1 MADKN
6 GFDPF
11 DMWKNLY
18 QQYDSYWSGILDEK
32 MREEQFSEWMG
43 TTLEMNLL
51 YKKMMDETM
60 SRYLEQANVP
70 SVDDLSKVSKLIIN
84 VDEKVD
90 HLDDQLQDMNLT
102 AVKSDIKREIT
113 KLKTEMKGLDEKL
126 DTILKHVQSGASEA
140 AATSGK
146 S

>member
-1 MADKN
+1 
-6 GFDPF
+6 
-11 DMWKNLY
+11 
-18 QQYDSYWSGILDEK
+18 

-113 KLKTEMKGLDEKL
+113 KLKTEMKGLDEKI